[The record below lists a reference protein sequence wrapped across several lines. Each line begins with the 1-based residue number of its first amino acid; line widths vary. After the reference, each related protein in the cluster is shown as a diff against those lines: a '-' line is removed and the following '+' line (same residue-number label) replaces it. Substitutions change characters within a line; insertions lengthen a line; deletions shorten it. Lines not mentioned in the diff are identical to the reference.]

1 MVRRPCN
8 PSEPPQ
14 SPRVAATPLTT
25 TIWRLS
31 TTECVVTI
39 SPVDS
44 KCTSHI
50 SPVATLLVIVAA
62 YLVVGAF
69 YAVLTPLWQVP
80 DEPAHYN
87 YIRSLATSQGL
98 PVLESGDYDQALLSD
113 LTSLGF
119 PSELSIDPLEY
130 EDHQPPLYY
139 LLAVPVYRLFQGAV
153 LPLRLFSVV
162 LGAGVLFAAYLAV
175 QSVFPDRPELALRT
189 VAFIAFIP
197 QHVAMMAGIN
207 NDVLGELVVALILW
221 AAAVYV
227 VRRSDRPWFIGILLG
242 TALVS
247 KTTAYPPLAAV
258 FLAVGL
264 RWWIERRKVSWIL
277 AQMGWLLVP
286 AVVISAPWF
295 IRNGITYGWSDPFGL
310 VRHDM
315 IVVGQPRSYDWLTMY
330 GWGGLLS
337 RLGQTTF
344 HSFWGQFGW
353 MGVVLPS
360 PIYQL
365 LALISVGLSA
375 GFVWWLSDSRRQR
388 LLRDQ
393 RICLGVFLA
402 AGTLTTAAFVWY
414 NLGFVQHQGRYLFPA
429 LVPLGL
435 AVALSIDQWIALL
448 RRLIHPWVRVSTFAV
463 LAILA
468 LFDLYCLYRFVVPAL
483 TR

>member
-1 MVRRPCN
+1 MHPV
-8 PSEPPQ
+8 
-14 SPRVAATPLTT
+14 RVAATTFT
-25 TIWRLS
+25 ATIWRLS
-31 TTECVVTI
+31 AADCAATI

-44 KCTSHI
+44 KRI
-50 SPVATLLVIVAA
+50 AQVSPVATLLVVVAV
-62 YLVVGAF
+62 YIVVGAL
-69 YAVLTPLWQVP
+69 YAVYTPLWQVP

-87 YIRSLATSQGL
+87 YIRSLATGYGL
-98 PVLESGDYDQALLSD
+98 PVLEPGDYDQALLSD

-119 PSELSIDPLEY
+119 PSEFSIDPLEY

-139 LLAVPVYRLFQGAV
+139 LLAAPVYRLFQGAV

-162 LGAGVLFAAYLAV
+162 LGAGLLLAAYLAV
-175 QSVFPDRPELALRT
+175 QTVFPDRPELALRT

-207 NDVLGELVVALILW
+207 NDALGELVVALILW
-221 AAAVYV
+221 AAAAYV
-227 VRRSDRPWFIGILLG
+227 VRRYDRPWFIGILLG
-242 TALVS
+242 IALVS
-247 KTTAYPPLAAV
+247 KTTAYPPLAAI
-258 FLAVGL
+258 FFAAVL
-264 RWWIERRKVSWIL
+264 RWRIERRKVSWLL
-277 AQMGWLLVP
+277 AQAGWLLVP

-315 IVVGQPRSYDWLTMY
+315 VVVGQPRSYDWLTMY

-360 PIYQL
+360 RIYQL
-365 LALISVGLSA
+365 LALISVGLSV
-375 GFVWWLSDSRRQR
+375 GFVWWLFDSRRQR
-388 LLRDQ
+388 LLREQ
-393 RICLGVFLA
+393 KICLGVFLA
-402 AGTLTTAAFVWY
+402 AGTLTVAAYIWY

-435 AVALSIDQWIALL
+435 AVALSADQWIALL
-448 RRLIHPWVRVSTFAV
+448 RRLIRPRVRASACAV

-468 LFDLYCLYRFVVPAL
+468 LFDLYCLYRFIVPAL